1 MSESKTY
8 VFGNEGGGQGS
19 MMSLLAPLLQQRG
32 LDPNLLLAMNKNGN
46 GWGDGFMWVIF
57 LFFLMGWGGNGWG
70 GFGNGRAGGIANEI
84 NNDYGRS
91 LLMDAIG
98 GNRNALSNLA
108 TQLNCTE
115 GQIQA
120 AISALTSQVQGVGN
134 QVGMSGMQVINA
146 LQQGNMQIA
155 QQLASCCCENR
166 LATCQQTNTLQNA
179 INNVAVGQEH
189 GFSNV
194 TYETQKQTC
203 DLHNAIKDS
212 TQTIVNGQKQA
223 EMREMQNKIDALRE
237 ENSTFKSSAMTSQIV
252 GQAVAPI
259 NAVLAGLQQEV
270 AGIKCKMPDGE
281 AEFKQLPSNGQIA
294 NSGDVVVSES
304 REAMIAEVEAMLRH
318 SQEVLASKDYHEK
331 VVCNCEKIMCVLNP
345 QIAKDRE
352 QEQKISQLESKVC
365 GMEGTLS
372 NIESMLQKALKKS
385 NSNN

>member
-8 VFGNEGGGQGS
+8 VFGNEGGGQGG

-57 LFFLMGWGGNGWG
+57 LFFLMGLGGNGWG
-70 GFGNGRAGGIANEI
+70 AFGNGRAGGIANEI

-194 TYETQKQTC
+194 AYETQRQTC
-203 DLHNAIKDS
+203 DLQNAIKDS

-270 AGIKCKMPDGE
+270 AGIKCKMPETVTLNYAQATAVPNCVAAQMGLYGFN
-281 AEFKQLPSNGQIA
+281 ALNNG
-294 NSGDVVVSES
+294 GFW
-304 REAMIAEVEAMLRH
+304 
-318 SQEVLASKDYHEK
+318 
-331 VVCNCEKIMCVLNP
+331 
-345 QIAKDRE
+345 
-352 QEQKISQLESKVC
+352 
-365 GMEGTLS
+365 G
-372 NIESMLQKALKKS
+372 
-385 NSNN
+385 

>member
-8 VFGNEGGGQGS
+8 VFGNEGGGQGG

-32 LDPNLLLAMNKNGN
+32 LDPNLLIAMNKNGN

-134 QVGMSGMQVINA
+134 QVGMSSMQVINA

-194 TYETQKQTC
+194 AYETQRQTC

-270 AGIKCKMPDGE
+270 AGIKCKMPETVTLNYAQATAVPNCVAAQMGLYGFN
-281 AEFKQLPSNGQIA
+281 ALNNG
-294 NSGDVVVSES
+294 GFW
-304 REAMIAEVEAMLRH
+304 
-318 SQEVLASKDYHEK
+318 
-331 VVCNCEKIMCVLNP
+331 
-345 QIAKDRE
+345 
-352 QEQKISQLESKVC
+352 
-365 GMEGTLS
+365 G
-372 NIESMLQKALKKS
+372 
-385 NSNN
+385 